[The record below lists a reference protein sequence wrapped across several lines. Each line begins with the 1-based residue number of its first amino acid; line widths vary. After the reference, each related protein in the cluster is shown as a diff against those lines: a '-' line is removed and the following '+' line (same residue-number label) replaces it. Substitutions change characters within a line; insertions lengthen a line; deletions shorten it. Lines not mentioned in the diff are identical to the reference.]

1 MAASSLPGAG
11 MLWQGLELAFQTKP
25 SAQPLLH
32 ITEVPS
38 GPCPWGCSRLSP
50 FLSR

>member
-11 MLWQGLELAFQTKP
+11 MLRQGSELALWTKP
-25 SAQPLLH
+25 SAQLLLH

-38 GPCPWGCSRLSP
+38 GPCLWGCSRFSP